1 MTAVACELKK
11 EELAVEV
18 EIFGGNL
25 EKEEE
30 LEGEGEVD
38 KESKRVPHSLKG
50 RDIMMGLQEEL
61 RKYQRARGP
70 ESYSV
75 VILLTI
81 RIPRLR

>member
-1 MTAVACELKK
+1 VTAVVCELKR
-11 EELAVEV
+11 EELAVGV
-18 EIFGGNL
+18 AILWGFL

-30 LEGEGEVD
+30 LEGDGEVD

-61 RKYQRARGP
+61 RKYQRVRGP

-75 VILLTI
+75 VILLTF